1 MILLQIGFAGMYVV
15 AVASL
20 KKGMSHFILVVYRN
34 IFATLFMA
42 PFALYF
48 ERYIYINISL
58 YFVYLSIY
66 KKVVHRREIKTSC
79 IEFSYIC

>member
-1 MILLQIGFAGMYVV
+1 MAIGKMFNEIKPFISMILLQVGFSGMYVV

-20 KKGMSHFILVVYRN
+20 KKGMNHFILVVYRN

-48 ERYIYINISL
+48 ER
-58 YFVYLSIY
+58 
-66 KKVVHRREIKTSC
+66 
-79 IEFSYIC
+79 

>member
-1 MILLQIGFAGMYVV
+1 MAIGKVFNEIKPFISMILLQVGFAGMYVV

-20 KKGMSHFILVVYRN
+20 KKGMNHFILVVYRN

-48 ERYIYINISL
+48 ER
-58 YFVYLSIY
+58 
-66 KKVVHRREIKTSC
+66 
-79 IEFSYIC
+79 

>member
-1 MILLQIGFAGMYVV
+1 MSVGKVFNEIKPFVSMILLQIGFAGMYVV

-48 ERYIYINISL
+48 ERYIYIYCSL
-58 YFVYLSIY
+58 CCLFLF
-66 KKVVHRREIKTSC
+66 R
-79 IEFSYIC
+79 